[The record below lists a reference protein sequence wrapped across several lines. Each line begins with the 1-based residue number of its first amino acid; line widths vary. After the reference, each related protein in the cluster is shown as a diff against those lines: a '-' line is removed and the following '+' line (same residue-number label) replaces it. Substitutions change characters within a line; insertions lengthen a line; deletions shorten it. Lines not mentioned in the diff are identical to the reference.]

1 MILTRRMFRLD
12 AQSEVLLRGAEPTPL
27 GRRAVA
33 VLRALLQR
41 AGEPV
46 SKETLIE
53 AAWPGL
59 AVEENNL
66 SVQIS
71 ALRRVLGPE
80 KNGSS
85 WIETLPRR
93 GYRYTGPPI
102 AVVNDQ
108 ASSALPE

>member
-1 MILTRRMFRLD
+1 MILTRPMAQAHPLGSFRID
-12 AQSEVLLRGAEPTPL
+12 ADSQSLLRGAEPSKL

-33 VLRALLQR
+33 VLRILLQR

-80 KNGSS
+80 C
-85 WIETLPRR
+85 IETLPRR
-93 GYRYTGPPI
+93 GYR
-102 AVVNDQ
+102 
-108 ASSALPE
+108 